1 MVGQGL
7 SLDTHTD
14 HNRVFQYRHSP
25 FASCSVFSSK
35 PPQCSSHIT
44 PSLPI
49 LSLPGSQPLWPRLSP
64 QASDSHFSAYA
75 GWTGLRLI
83 SHIHPLRQE
92 VLMPISQIRK
102 LKTVTRQTTEAAA
115 RALILMGQNGI
126 THQSTLKTH
135 CWDFPGGAVVENLPA
150 SAGDTGSSPGLGR
163 YHMPRSN

>member
-7 SLDTHTD
+7 SLDTYTD
-14 HNRVFQYRHSP
+14 HSRVFQYRHSP

-35 PPQCSSHIT
+35 PPQCPSLIT

-75 GWTGLRLI
+75 GWTGLRLM
-83 SHIHPLRQE
+83 SHIRPLRQE
-92 VLMPISQIRK
+92 VLMPISQIKK
-102 LKTVTRQTTEAAA
+102 LKTVTRQTTKAAV

-135 CWDFPGGAVVENLPA
+135 CCSPWAWSTADHQGRARAWGCPDPGAEG
-150 SAGDTGSSPGLGR
+150 
-163 YHMPRSN
+163 